1 MNNVRFELC
10 NLRNDPRT
18 ECQRKRYV
26 SIHGAWEAVK
36 DEKTAIS
43 IRFHN

>member
-18 ECQRKRYV
+18 KCQRKRDF

-43 IRFHN
+43 IRFHH